1 MAGVLPGLQA
11 GAPTAELPAWLSYT
25 SSATATVERVYTF
38 ATLLANGV
46 PTLATTAVLET
57 EYGTDILQLTVTVD
71 ASAVEGQNLGLFYT
85 AAGGTASATVVRLVG
100 ATQEVTIG
108 LSFSAPVDSLTSM
121 ATFPGP
127 ASSSGPQTSTNAIAP
142 STTSGSECWCP
153 LLLQL
158 VS

>member
-11 GAPTAELPAWLSYT
+11 AAPTAELPAWLSYT

-46 PTLATTAVLET
+46 PTLATTAVRET
-57 EYGTDILQLTVTVD
+57 EYGTDILQLPVTVD

-85 AAGGTASATVVRLVG
+85 TADGTASATVVRFVG
-100 ATQEVTIG
+100 GTQEVTIRP
-108 LSFSAPVDSLTSM
+108 SFSAPIDSS
-121 ATFPGP
+121 ASVASSPEG
-127 ASSSGPQTSTNAIAP
+127 ASSSDPRASANAAAP
-142 STTSGSECWCP
+142 GTTSSSECCRT
-153 LLLQL
+153 LLLRL